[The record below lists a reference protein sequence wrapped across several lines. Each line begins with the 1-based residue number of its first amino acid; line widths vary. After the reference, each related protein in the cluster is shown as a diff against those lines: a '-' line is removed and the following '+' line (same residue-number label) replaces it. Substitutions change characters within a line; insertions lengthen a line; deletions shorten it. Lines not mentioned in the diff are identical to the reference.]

1 MFYDKED
8 AKPPP
13 APLLFQIQNLILVIH
28 KDKEVNVPKLEKYL
42 GPAYLA
48 ERAPGE
54 SLREWVR
61 GAVTALKDRFDES
74 PEARAMS
81 DLEDK
86 LHAIKENKKDL
97 KILVKEYL
105 EMNHFAEMR
114 QEIPPMFNPDRHPR
128 QQQGTEG
135 VKELL
140 IQEMS
145 KIFPGFKE
153 QKGEEKNP
161 KEKLDGGRRTRRK
174 RRRKKKHRT
183 GIHMKRKTHKHKK
196 KHRRKTKR
204 KRRVKRRRRTRRR

>member
-1 MFYDKED
+1 MALEQF
-8 AKPPP
+8 
-13 APLLFQIQNLILVIH
+13 
-28 KDKEVNVPKLEKYL
+28 EKYL
-42 GPAYLA
+42 GPGYLA
-48 ERAPGE
+48 DRAPSE
-54 SLREWVR
+54 SFMSWVR
-61 GAVTALKDRFDES
+61 GLATSFNDRFDES
-74 PEARAMS
+74 AEQNVYSAMVEEV
-81 DLEDK
+81 DGMKEDK
-86 LHAIKENKKDL
+86 NELQ
-97 KILVKEYL
+97 ILVKEYL
-105 EMNHFAEMR
+105 EMKDKEKE
-114 QEIPPMFNPDRHPR
+114 EIPPMFNPDRHPQ

-145 KIFPGFKE
+145 KIFPGWKE
-153 QKGEEKNP
+153 QKEEETNP

>member
-1 MFYDKED
+1 MEFLITRYIYPLKE
-8 AKPPP
+8 K
-13 APLLFQIQNLILVIH
+13 IIL
-28 KDKEVNVPKLEKYL
+28 
-42 GPAYLA
+42 
-48 ERAPGE
+48 
-54 SLREWVR
+54 S
-61 GAVTALKDRFDES
+61 
-74 PEARAMS
+74 
-81 DLEDK
+81 DK
-86 LHAIKENKKDL
+86 LGFSLDNPRSEYEIS
-97 KILVKEYL
+97 LVKEYL
-105 EMNHFAEMR
+105 EMKDKEK
-114 QEIPPMFNPDRHPR
+114 EKIPPMFNPDRHPR

-153 QKGEEKNP
+153 QKGEEKKS

-183 GIHMKRKTHKHKK
+183 GIHMKRKTRKHKK